1 MATFAKVILSGST
14 NGRGIEA
21 VAVAT
26 PGTLIHTAVAGA
38 AVIDEIW
45 LFAVNNDVVSR
56 TLTIEFGGVVD
67 PDDHIEIEIPSQAG
81 LYTIVSGLV
90 LQNSLVI
97 RAFASAAAAVT
108 VYGYVNRITP

>member
-1 MATFAKVILSGST
+1 MATFEKLILSGST

-38 AVIDEIW
+38 SVIDEIW
-45 LFAVNNDVVSR
+45 LFAVNNDTITR
-56 TLTIEFGGVVD
+56 TLTIEFGGVID
-67 PDDHIEIEIPSQAG
+67 PDDHIEIEIPAQAG
-81 LYTIVSGLV
+81 LYTVVSGLV
-90 LQNSLVI
+90 LQNSLVV
-97 RAFASAAAAVT
+97 RAFASVAAAIT